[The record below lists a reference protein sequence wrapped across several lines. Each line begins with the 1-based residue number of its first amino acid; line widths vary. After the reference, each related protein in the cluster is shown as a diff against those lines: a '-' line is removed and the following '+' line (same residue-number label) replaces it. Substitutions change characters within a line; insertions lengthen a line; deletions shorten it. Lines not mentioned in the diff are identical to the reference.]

1 MNLARRTSLSLL
13 FVTLNTVSA
22 NAALTGD
29 SGSAGMSIETASDN
43 TSLQSLDQ
51 VLDGGNNSDLFGSV
65 MQQHATAAQPA
76 TSTMDGHF
84 GGVGA
89 VQPTVFDQRSPTG
102 QIVSSGK
109 IVSSGQT
116 MPSAPAAP
124 AGEAPNL
131 SLTVAVH
138 TGITAQ
144 ADAPVASFSS
154 PSSPVTGGSYL
165 PTDSGITTPP
175 PVPAP
180 VPLPAAGLLF
190 ASGLAALPAIRRK
203 RQE

>member
-1 MNLARRTSLSLL
+1 LNLARRTSLSLL
-13 FVTLNTVSA
+13 FVSLNTVSA
-22 NAALTGD
+22 NAALSGD
-29 SGSAGMSIETASDN
+29 SGSADMSIETALNN
-43 TSLQSLDQ
+43 TSLQPLDQ
-51 VLDGGNNSDLFGSV
+51 LLDGGNNADLFGSV

-76 TSTMDGHF
+76 ISTMDGHF
-84 GGVGA
+84 GGAGA
-89 VQPTVFDQRSPTG
+89 EQPTVFDQRSPTG

-116 MPSAPAAP
+116 MPSAPANP

-138 TGITAQ
+138 TGITGQTDGA
-144 ADAPVASFSS
+144 AASISS
-154 PSSPVTGGSYL
+154 PISPASSGPFVPTGPGETASS
-165 PTDSGITTPP
+165 T
-175 PVPAP
+175 

-190 ASGLAALPAIRRK
+190 ASGLAALPAMRRK